1 MSSAEESRLPRGGGA
16 GQLLLSQSSQDRP
29 HQLPLGVGQLA
40 TMARYLQF
48 LTEGP
53 VLQLR
58 KGDSQ
63 SHRLLRKTLSRICQG
78 FQGRD
83 CVALQRLIST
93 REGAKTYQA
102 LQGGEHRAV
111 PRHFPQVLKDGATG
125 LLVQQRER
133 TQLQVGTF
141 CRRHKNNDRSHQRRR
156 ESRESVGS
164 VSDSDSNH
172 LSGSFS

>member
-1 MSSAEESRLPRGGGA
+1 MSRSAP
-16 GQLLLSQSSQDRP
+16 
-29 HQLPLGVGQLA
+29 PL
-40 TMARYLQF
+40 
-48 LTEGP
+48 P
-53 VLQLR
+53 VLSGPPTPAPTGSRTARHDGPLP
-58 KGDSQ
+58 SV
-63 SHRLLRKTLSRICQG
+63 SHRGTGPAAEKGRQPVTPTAAQDAQQNLSG
-78 FQGRD
+78 FSGEGLCRSAAPHFHQRGR
-83 CVALQRLIST
+83 Q
-93 REGAKTYQA
+93 TYQA

-141 CRRHKNNDRSHQRRR
+141 CRRYKNNDRSHQRRR

-164 VSDSDSNH
+164 VSGSDSNH